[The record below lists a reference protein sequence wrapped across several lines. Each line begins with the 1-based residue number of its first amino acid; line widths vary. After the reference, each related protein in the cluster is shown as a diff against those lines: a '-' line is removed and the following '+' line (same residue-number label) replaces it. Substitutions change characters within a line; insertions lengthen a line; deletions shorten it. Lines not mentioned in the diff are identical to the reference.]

1 MYMKFQEQFW
11 PTEDLDKWFKDK
23 KIVSQMSVFSE
34 KGVFS
39 RKYME
44 KKFYDEWHKPQ
55 RNIFIYSTQNKE
67 QKNNDLEGRMEIRIT
82 NSPPDTNI

>member
-1 MYMKFQEQFW
+1 MKFQEQFW

-55 RNIFIYSTQNKE
+55 RNIFSFTQLKI
-67 QKNNDLEGRMEIRIT
+67 KNRRIM
-82 NSPPDTNI
+82 IWKGEWK